1 MGKLSEDMEIFRI
14 LSMAVIEIRRSQ
26 TKEIVFPRSVDLYRK
41 ILLLTNDNKSL
52 NVESPLV
59 KDNKSATLETLMSQT
74 HKMIAESL
82 VWMR

>member
-52 NVESPLV
+52 NV
-59 KDNKSATLETLMSQT
+59 
-74 HKMIAESL
+74 
-82 VWMR
+82 